1 MYFFY
6 LIPEKLYSHC
16 TVSIGRENIHY
27 IAFYTKCSSRKLI
40 QRSGIE
46 CIYQFVKELCSGNF
60 RIKFQFYQRFIE
72 FCRVSNP
79 INTRNRGYYQ
89 HISPARKQACR
100 SRKPEFFY
108 LLIDTQ
114 ILFYV
119 SPCAG
124 NIRFG
129 LVVVVI
135 TDKILHSVLREKL
148 FELHK
153 KLRSQ
158 SFIMSQNQSRSLD
171 FIDHIS
177 DGESLSRACYSEQC
191 LVFFAVF

>member
-6 LIPEKLYSHC
+6 FITEKLYSHC
-16 TVSIGRENIHY
+16 TISIGRENIHH
-27 IAFYTKCSSRKLI
+27 IAFYTKCPSRKLV

-46 CIYQFVKELCSGNF
+46 RIYQFVEKLCSGNF

-72 FCRVSNP
+72 FRRVSNP

-89 HISPARKQACR
+89 HISPARKKTCR
-100 SRKPEFFY
+100 SRKPEFFHF
-108 LLIDTQ
+108 LIDTQ

-119 SPCAG
+119 SSRAR
-124 NIRFG
+124 NIRLG
-129 LVVVVI
+129 LVVVII
-135 TDKILHSVLREKL
+135 TDKIFHSVLREKL

-153 KLRSQ
+153 KLSCQ

-177 DGESLSRACYSEQC
+177 DGKSLSRACYSEQS
-191 LVFFAVF
+191 LVFFAIF